1 MVGREEAVIAA
12 IGEILWDIFPDGKKI
27 GGAPANFAYYLSRL
41 GEKVALIS
49 RVGQDRLGYE
59 ALSCCREAGLT
70 TEFIQKDEIYPT
82 GKVRVDLDNEGLPVF
97 EIETNAAWDFIEED
111 KALFPIV
118 QRAKVIYFGTLA
130 QRQAR
135 SRRTI
140 QRLLDRAGTDCL
152 KVLDLNLRP
161 PYFDRQLIESSLK
174 IADVVKLNLKEL
186 TVISEL
192 FSLRGTETEVFNTLI
207 DRFSLR
213 LLTVTEGENGS
224 WIISPEQAY
233 HHSGYF
239 VPAIDTVG
247 AGDAFTAALVH
258 GLLSGLDLGE
268 INKFANQLASFV
280 CTQKGAWVNIDG
292 WIKSSVF

>member
-1 MVGREEAVIAA
+1 MVVA

-27 GGAPANFAYYLSRL
+27 GGAPANFAYYISRL

-49 RVGQDRLGYE
+49 RIGQDSLGDE

-82 GKVRVDLDNEGLPVF
+82 GKVRVDLDEEGVPVF
-97 EIETNAAWDFIEED
+97 EIETNAAWDFLEED
-111 KALFPIV
+111 EALFPMV
-118 QRAKVIYFGTLA
+118 QRAKVVYFGTLA
-130 QRQAR
+130 QRQDR
-135 SRRTI
+135 SRRTV
-140 QRLLDRAGTDCL
+140 QRLLSRAGTDCL

-161 PYFDRQLIESSLK
+161 PYFDRQIIETSLK

-192 FSLRGTETEVFNTLI
+192 FSLPGTETEVFKTLI
-207 DRFSLR
+207 DQFSLR
-213 LLTVTEGENGS
+213 LLTVTEGQNGS

-239 VPAIDTVG
+239 VPAVDTVG

-280 CTQKGAWVNIDG
+280 CTKKGAWVDIDG
-292 WIKSSVF
+292 WIKSRVC

>member
-27 GGAPANFAYYLSRL
+27 GGAPANFAYYMSRL

-49 RVGQDRLGYE
+49 RVGQDSLGYE

-111 KALFPIV
+111 KALFSIV
-118 QRAKVIYFGTLA
+118 QRAKVIYFGTLG

-135 SRRTI
+135 SRGTI
-140 QRLLDRAGTDCL
+140 QRLLGRAGTDCL

-192 FSLRGTETEVFNTLI
+192 FSLRGTKTEVFNTLI
-207 DRFSLR
+207 DQFSLR

-258 GLLSGLDLGE
+258 GLLLGLDLGE